1 MPNSQKARSQVLR
14 KGRISQQGAVYLI
27 TTNTHERFPFF
38 EDLVLGRILVEQIK
52 ALHQCKVVDSL
63 AFVIMPDHLHWL
75 FQLQGDWG
83 YRRSFAA

>member
-1 MPNSQKARSQVLR
+1 MANSQKARSQVLR

-38 EDLVLGRILVEQIK
+38 EDFVLGRILVGEMK
-52 ALHQCKVVDSL
+52 SLHRGGVVDSL

-75 FQLQGDWG
+75 FQL
-83 YRRSFAA
+83 